1 MNFAKIIDAVPV
13 VVATVAVLSIPF
25 FVYKFLQEDRQCQQA
40 AGCWSS
46 QQADGRVSKRRH
58 DDTSKEANWN

>member
-25 FVYKFLQEDRQCQQA
+25 FVYKFLHEDQHCQQA
-40 AGCWSS
+40 GGVLVKSAGGWICI
-46 QQADGRVSKRRH
+46 K
-58 DDTSKEANWN
+58 TETK